1 MIAAL
6 DGVLPR
12 ADSIIL
18 ALPLSPQ
25 SRHLID
31 ARALALCKK
40 SALIVNIARGAVMDQ
55 IALADALK
63 SGVIA
68 GAAVDVTDPEPL
80 PPEHPLWDAPN
91 LILSPHV
98 SGACGPLAGER
109 LADLAGDN
117 LTRFM
122 KGEALSHVVD
132 LGA

>member
-1 MIAAL
+1 M
-6 DGVLPR
+6 
-12 ADSIIL
+12 
-18 ALPLSPQ
+18 
-25 SRHLID
+25 
-31 ARALALCKK
+31 
-40 SALIVNIARGAVMDQ
+40 IVNIARGAVMDQ

-98 SGACGPLAGER
+98 SGACGPFAGER

-117 LTRFM
+117 LTRLM